1 MPILPSILTLAAS
14 SLEGV
19 FWLVSILIW
28 VVIQLLQ
35 RSVKKDQPT
44 PGAPT
49 LPGLPGDTGNR
60 DFDDFLTEMLERA
73 APEIKPAPAP
83 DMPRPTPQPQPRWAP
98 SNAGD
103 AHKKPPK
110 AVTAH
115 RVAAPDAIPIA
126 PIPEPAV
133 RRSKPRRVTRKP
145 APKKAHAQPALV
157 MQGLHAGAFLRNAAL
172 PAMPAMQPRPL
183 AENPPNVLTATL
195 KSTPGMRRAFLWSE
209 IVAQPRA
216 LRPY

>member
-1 MPILPSILTLAAS
+1 MPILSSILTLAAS
-14 SLEGV
+14 SIEGV
-19 FWLVSILIW
+19 FWLVFILIW

-49 LPGLPGDTGNR
+49 LPSLPGDTGDR
-60 DFDDFLTEMLERA
+60 DFEDFLTEMLERV

-83 DMPRPTPQPQPRWAP
+83 DMPRPTPQPQPRPVP
-98 SNAGD
+98 SKVSD
-103 AHKKPPK
+103 VHQRPQKVMTP
-110 AVTAH
+110 H
-115 RVAAPDAIPIA
+115 RVTVPDAIPIA
-126 PIPEPAV
+126 PIPKPAG
-133 RRSKPRRVTRKP
+133 RRSKPRRMARKP

-183 AENPPNVLTATL
+183 AENPPNVLTAAL
-195 KSTPGMRRAFLWSE
+195 KSAPGMRRAFLWSE